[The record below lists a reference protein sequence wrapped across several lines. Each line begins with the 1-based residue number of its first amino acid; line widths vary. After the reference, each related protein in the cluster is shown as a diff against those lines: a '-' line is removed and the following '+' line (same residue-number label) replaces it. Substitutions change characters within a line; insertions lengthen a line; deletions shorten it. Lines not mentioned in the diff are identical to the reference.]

1 MMVRYF
7 EVATFLGGSSDK
19 LIVLKLWRAAPFKIL
34 SKEAM
39 IMGQDQDQDQDQGRM
54 LVRRDQ
60 FLLD

>member
-39 IMGQDQDQDQDQGRM
+39 IMGQDQDQDQGRM